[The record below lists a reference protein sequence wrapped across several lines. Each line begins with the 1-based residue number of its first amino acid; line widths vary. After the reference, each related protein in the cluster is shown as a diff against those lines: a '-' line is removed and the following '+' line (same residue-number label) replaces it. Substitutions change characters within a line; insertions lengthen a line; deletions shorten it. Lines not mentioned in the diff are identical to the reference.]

1 MRESGRESEGEAKR
15 ERESVCRR
23 NSCSAN
29 KAQLAKAATEADDGR
44 GRQRERD
51 CQSCSWTN
59 DDDDGEVQNS
69 EPAGTRPVAEAA
81 AAAAAGPFLAR
92 VLHLCSDSFDG
103 RACHAPVCAPVCEFM
118 RVCVCV
124 CRTSAYALPVTCQA
138 GSVQKLT
145 QKQQKGRKRAQSRF
159 GLSFSLALSLCC
171 SPPLSFYCNFAV
183 ITSAQRTQAGLA

>member
-1 MRESGRESEGEAKR
+1 MRGRVEERAKERQR
-15 ERESVCRR
+15 ERKSVCGR

-51 CQSCSWTN
+51 CQCCSWTN
-59 DDDDGEVQNS
+59 DDDDDDDVGEVQNS
-69 EPAGTRPVAEAA
+69 EPAGTRPVAV

-103 RACHAPVCAPVCEFM
+103 RACHAPVCAPVFM
-118 RVCVCV
+118 CVCVCV
-124 CRTSAYALPVTCQA
+124 QDERLRVACHMSSRKCAKINPKTTKGAQA
-138 GSVQKLT
+138 STVEIPSL
-145 QKQQKGRKRAQSRF
+145 
-159 GLSFSLALSLCC
+159 SLALSLSC
-171 SPPLSFYCNFAV
+171 SPPLLFYCNFAV